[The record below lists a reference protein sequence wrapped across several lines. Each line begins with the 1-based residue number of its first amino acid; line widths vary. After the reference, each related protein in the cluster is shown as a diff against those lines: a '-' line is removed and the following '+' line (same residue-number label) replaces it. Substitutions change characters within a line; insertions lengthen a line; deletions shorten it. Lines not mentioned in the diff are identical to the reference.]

1 MPDPLDPA
9 DAIISAFTDMWK
21 RTGAFLAVTAG
32 AALLGWNIYNVP
44 NVFASFVTLRFAAIR
59 QAYESIQPDMIAG
72 WFLLMV
78 HSLFM
83 LWTLPFVLF
92 YVWLLVRLWRDGDL
106 FQVLFLLAISHS
118 VHVFVYLQATRP
130 LSGGPLAGAIG
141 LLVVAEAI
149 PVERQALV
157 EVWNRHG
164 DSVDHPEDGAHH
176 LSVLACFLFVAARRS
191 AAGRVGQLSTDRP
204 PWVERRLW
212 SF

>member
-21 RTGAFLAVTAG
+21 RTGAFLVVTAG
-32 AALLGWNIYNVP
+32 AAFLGWNIHNVP
-44 NVFASFVTLRFAAIR
+44 NVFATFGTLKFAAIR
-59 QAYESIQPDMIAG
+59 QVYESIDPSLLAG

-106 FQVLFLLAISHS
+106 FQVLFFLAISHS
-118 VHVFVYLQATRP
+118 LHVFVYLQATQP

-141 LLVVAEAI
+141 MLVVAEAI
-149 PVERQALV
+149 TAALILWWRHVSETAPEVREER
-157 EVWNRHG
+157 
-164 DSVDHPEDGAHH
+164 DPEPE
-176 LSVLACFLFVAARRS
+176 L
-191 AAGRVGQLSTDRP
+191 
-204 PWVERRLW
+204 
-212 SF
+212 